1 MSVFKSE
8 YTDDAGNEEYSA
20 PLLKNDSGDKDSN
33 ISSILSTN
41 SNNIFNTKPAISDT
55 GALVTISE
63 YSAESESTIDFVNDD
78 KRDMTFGRRIA
89 LCLMDKTWYN
99 PRAKMMDLAENDPKV
114 DEVQL
119 QRAESSSASNPKIDD
134 FDATMSNTSPSL
146 EKAWA
151 YFEHVALYRYIVPQE
166 EMGKKTKRNIFSRV
180 YRVLSGNTKLE
191 RAKPGENHDQTRLYS
206 PIMTPHSQLG

>member
-1 MSVFKSE
+1 MASAPKSLITGE
-8 YTDDAGNEEYSA
+8 LYKAATNEESWHVELS
-20 PLLKNDSGDKDSN
+20 PLSPDSN
-33 ISSILSTN
+33 YGREDIRAPQRGGATTTDSVSEC
-41 SNNIFNTKPAISDT
+41 SNQSD
-55 GALVTISE
+55 
-63 YSAESESTIDFVNDD
+63 ESLDFLKDD
-78 KRDMTFGRRIA
+78 KHDMTFGRRIA

-151 YFEHVALYRYIVPQE
+151 YFEYVALYRYIVPPKD
-166 EMGKKTKRNIFSRV
+166 KKMNVFARV
-180 YRVLSGNTKLE
+180 HRVLSGNTKLE

>member
-1 MSVFKSE
+1 MASAPKSLITGELFKAA
-8 YTDDAGNEEYSA
+8 TNEESWHVELS
-20 PLLKNDSGDKDSN
+20 PLSPDSN
-33 ISSILSTN
+33 NGREEIQAPQRGGATTADSVSEC
-41 SNNIFNTKPAISDT
+41 SNQSD
-55 GALVTISE
+55 
-63 YSAESESTIDFVNDD
+63 ESLDFLKDD

-151 YFEHVALYRYIVPQE
+151 YFEHVAMYRYIVPPE

-180 YRVLSGNTKLE
+180 YRVLNGNTKLE
-191 RAKPGENHDQTRLYS
+191 RAEPGENHDQTCLYS

>member
-1 MSVFKSE
+1 M
-8 YTDDAGNEEYSA
+8 ASA
-20 PLLKNDSGDKDSN
+20 PKSLITGELYKAATNESWHVELSPLSPDSN
-33 ISSILSTN
+33 NGREDIQAPQRGGVTTTDSVSEC
-41 SNNIFNTKPAISDT
+41 SNQSD
-55 GALVTISE
+55 
-63 YSAESESTIDFVNDD
+63 ESLDFLKDD

-89 LCLMDKTWYN
+89 LCLMDKSWYN
-99 PRAKMMDLAENDPKV
+99 PRAKVTDLSENDLKV
-114 DEVQL
+114 GEVQL

-151 YFEHVALYRYIVPQE
+151 YFEHVALYRYIVPPKD
-166 EMGKKTKRNIFSRV
+166 KKMNVFARV

-191 RAKPGENHDQTRLYS
+191 RAEPGENHDQTRLYH